1 MLPSSNIQS
10 IIGATLFGADDTKI
24 GRITTVLVDAADG
37 HPTFAEVHTGFLGH
51 ATRLVPLDDARWERD
66 DVYVSYS
73 AALVKDAPR
82 HEAADGVTPEQEDEL
97 RRHYAGEVQDAPA
110 DAAPA
115 ATAGQPAAREG
126 ADRDADRDHD
136 ERAAALDR
144 DRDHDHDGD
153 RDDRA
158 HDSGV
163 DRDRDRRDAD
173 GDRDHTP
180 EHAAGDV
187 PPVPDIEEGQVL
199 REERLV
205 VRREEVPVDDDSSAR
220 HAAPPGDTP
229 RI

>member
-82 HEAADGVTPEQEDEL
+82 HEAADGVSPEQEDEL
-97 RRHYAGEVQDAPA
+97 RRHYAGEAQDARA
-110 DAAPA
+110 DATPA
-115 ATAGQPAAREG
+115 ATAGEPASREG

-136 ERAAALDR
+136 RR
-144 DRDHDHDGD
+144 DGDGD
-153 RDDRA
+153 RDGDR
-158 HDSGV
+158 
-163 DRDRDRRDAD
+163 
-173 GDRDHTP
+173 DRDHTP

-205 VRREEVPVDDDSSAR
+205 VRREEIPVDDDSAAR

>member
-66 DVYVSYS
+66 DVYVSYP

-82 HEAADGVTPEQEDEL
+82 HEAAGGISPEQEDEL
-97 RRHYAGEVQDAPA
+97 RRHYVGEAQDARA

-115 ATAGQPAAREG
+115 AAVGEPAAREA
-126 ADRDADRDHD
+126 ADRDADRVH
-136 ERAAALDR
+136 
-144 DRDHDHDGD
+144 
-153 RDDRA
+153 
-158 HDSGV
+158 
-163 DRDRDRRDAD
+163 DRRD

>member
-73 AALVKDAPR
+73 AAIVKDAPR
-82 HEAADGVTPEQEDEL
+82 HEADGGVTPEQEDEL
-97 RRHYAGEVQDAPA
+97 RRHYAGEAQDARA
-110 DAAPA
+110 DATPA
-115 ATAGQPAAREG
+115 ATAGGPAAREA

-136 ERAAALDR
+136 DRAAALQRDHDADRNERAHDSGTDR
-144 DRDHDHDGD
+144 DRDH
-153 RDDRA
+153 RD
-158 HDSGV
+158 S
-163 DRDRDRRDAD
+163 D

-220 HAAPPGDTP
+220 HAVAPGDTP